1 MASIDPHRGIDALL
15 RDQLAR
21 LRERGR
27 ATKSADANVRSRD
40 AQRTQLLAARIAALD
55 PADLDRK
62 QKAVRLFL
70 ETELARE
77 FGSTILNDPAFSGM
91 LDAIHGQMRA
101 DAQVGQAMESLGD
114 WLVSGKLA

>member
-1 MASIDPHRGIDALL
+1 VTSIDPRHGIDALL

-21 LRERGR
+21 LREGGR
-27 ATKSADANVRSRD
+27 VTKSADANARSQD

-55 PADLDRK
+55 PADPDRK
-62 QKAVRLFL
+62 QKAVRIFL

-77 FGSTILNDPAFSGM
+77 FGPAILNDPAFSGM
-91 LDAIHGQMRA
+91 LDAIHGQMRS

-114 WLVSGKLA
+114 WLVRGRLA